1 MAGNTQLSEHAESF
15 TRHDIRGRELLTS
28 GRRDPKELCVTRVGH
43 MKRILQ
49 AVKDL
54 AM

>member
-1 MAGNTQLSEHAESF
+1 MQKALGCQDL
-15 TRHDIRGRELLTS
+15 
-28 GRRDPKELCVTRVGH
+28 KELCVIKDGH

-54 AM
+54 TM